1 MSPDG
6 ELIINRLLIIIN
18 EIDTINNTVQE
29 MKGELLKQ

>member
-29 MKGELLKQ
+29 MKGELL